1 MPRFLRVVRQARWS
15 RPSWT
20 DNGALDW
27 QADALSDLST
37 MRNSLSVYQADS
49 DEMLHQVI
57 AGFAANR
64 DNLANVDYALIEGQL
79 LDAMRLQVVSSDG
92 ETPHTGANLLH
103 HDIVN
108 LTADNVLQLV
118 RSISADDVR
127 RVPARTVKAFI
138 QRGLADGHIASA
150 RLKFS
155 VG

>member
-1 MPRFLRVVRQARWS
+1 
-15 RPSWT
+15 
-20 DNGALDW
+20 
-27 QADALSDLST
+27 

-49 DEMLHQVI
+49 DEMLHQVV

-64 DNLANVDYALIEGQL
+64 DNLANLDYAMIDSQL
-79 LDAMRLQVVSSDG
+79 LDAMNLLVVSSDG
-92 ETPHTGANLLH
+92 ETPHTGANRLH
-103 HDIVN
+103 YNIVN
-108 LTADNVLQLV
+108 LTADNVLHLV

-138 QRGLADGHIASA
+138 QRALADGQIDAT

>member
-15 RPSWT
+15 SPSWT
-20 DNGALDW
+20 DGHTLDW
-27 QADALSDLST
+27 QGDALTDLST
-37 MRNSLSVYQADS
+37 MRNALSVYQADS
-49 DEMLHQVI
+49 DEMFHQVI

-64 DNLANVDYALIEGQL
+64 DKLANVDYAVIEGQL
-79 LDAMRLQVVSSDG
+79 LDAMKLQVVSSDG
-92 ETPHTGANLLH
+92 ETPHNGANRLH

-108 LTADNVLQLV
+108 LTADNVLGLV

-127 RVPARTVKAFI
+127 RVPARTVKEFI
-138 QRGLADGHIASA
+138 QRALADGQIDAM

>member
-20 DNGALDW
+20 DGHSLDW
-27 QADALSDLST
+27 QGDALNDLST

-49 DEMLHQVI
+49 DEMLRQVV

-64 DNLANVDYALIEGQL
+64 DNLANVDYAMIDGQL
-79 LDAMRLQVVSSDG
+79 LDAMNLLVVSSDG
-92 ETPHTGANLLH
+92 ETPHTGANRLH
-103 HDIVN
+103 HNIVN
-108 LTADNVLQLV
+108 LTADNVLHLV
-118 RSISADDVR
+118 HSISADDVR

-138 QRGLADGHIASA
+138 QRALADGQIDAT

-155 VG
+155 IG